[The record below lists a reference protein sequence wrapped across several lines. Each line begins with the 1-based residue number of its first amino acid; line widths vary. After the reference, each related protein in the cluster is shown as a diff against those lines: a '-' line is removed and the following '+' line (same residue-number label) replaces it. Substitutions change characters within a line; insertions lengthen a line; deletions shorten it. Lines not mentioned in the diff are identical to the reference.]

1 MDLGQSEPSFSRFHE
16 LPKEIRLV
24 IWEMALPGPRVV
36 YLEQD
41 LLNSHSCNRVWSNK
55 IVDGT
60 DDDEFHAQGY
70 GSNDSETQKRDELGP
85 LSCRA
90 FRSQSPA
97 PPLLF
102 ACRESF
108 EVASQFYAK
117 AFGTWDGIPE
127 TWFCFERDI
136 LVLDWGWEDGM
147 HYDLEDFSDDD
158 LKSVRKLAFFY
169 PNDRYTPSDVMQLEY
184 EEWLAQCLEGFCNL
198 ETLYFTTWPD
208 QRRMTDRSNLALLD
222 LRAIAFQK
230 YVFSQEYN
238 PEEEAKFIDDC
249 RALEDMLKVD
259 KERLNHFRE
268 EWTTAGS
275 LAWNIPKFKHT
286 LIRTIQ
292 TQIEFKMQ
300 EAEFN
305 RKKDLYYRKLKLS
318 GSEIR

>member
-1 MDLGQSEPSFSRFHE
+1 
-16 LPKEIRLV
+16 
-24 IWEMALPGPRVV
+24 
-36 YLEQD
+36 
-41 LLNSHSCNRVWSNK
+41 
-55 IVDGT
+55 
-60 DDDEFHAQGY
+60 
-70 GSNDSETQKRDELGP
+70 
-85 LSCRA
+85 
-90 FRSQSPA
+90 
-97 PPLLF
+97 
-102 ACRESF
+102 
-108 EVASQFYAK
+108 
-117 AFGTWDGIPE
+117 
-127 TWFCFERDI
+127 
-136 LVLDWGWEDGM
+136 VLDWGWEDGM

-184 EEWLAQCLEGFCNL
+184 EEWLAQCLEGFCKL

-230 YVFSQEYN
+230 HVFSQEYN
-238 PEEEAKFIDDC
+238 PEEEAKFINDC
-249 RALEDMLKVD
+249 GALEDMLKVD

-275 LAWNIPKFKHT
+275 PAWNIPKFKHT
-286 LIRTIQ
+286 PIRTIQ
-292 TQIEFKMQ
+292 TQTEFEMQ